1 MSHSKIFR
9 RNLQEEGTEDEKDE
23 SQRTWI
29 SRVRG
34 AQKARERQAMV
45 GGAEGEGRG
54 PADAWVAPV
63 FTEMTRQKWRS

>member
-1 MSHSKIFR
+1 MSHSKVFR

-34 AQKARERQAMV
+34 AQKARERHAMV
-45 GGAEGEGRG
+45 GVGEGEGRG

-63 FTEMTRQKWRS
+63 FTEMTRWKWWS

>member
-1 MSHSKIFR
+1 MSHSKSFR
-9 RNLQEEGTEDEKDE
+9 RNRQEEGAEDEKDE

-45 GGAEGEGRG
+45 GGEEEKEEVLQVLGWPLQLTEG
-54 PADAWVAPV
+54 
-63 FTEMTRQKWRS
+63 

>member
-1 MSHSKIFR
+1 MSHSKVFR

-45 GGAEGEGRG
+45 GGGQGEGRG

-63 FTEMTRQKWRS
+63 FTEMTRWKWWS

>member
-1 MSHSKIFR
+1 MCHSKIFR
-9 RNLQEEGTEDEKDE
+9 RNLQEEGAEDEKDE

-45 GGAEGEGRG
+45 GRGEGEGRG

-63 FTEMTRQKWRS
+63 FTEVTSRKWQS

>member
-1 MSHSKIFR
+1 MSHSKSFR
-9 RNLQEEGTEDEKDE
+9 RNRQAEGAEDEKDE

-45 GGAEGEGRG
+45 GGEEGEGRG
-54 PADAWVAPV
+54 PAGAWVAPV
-63 FTEMTRQKWRS
+63 LTEVTRRKWWS